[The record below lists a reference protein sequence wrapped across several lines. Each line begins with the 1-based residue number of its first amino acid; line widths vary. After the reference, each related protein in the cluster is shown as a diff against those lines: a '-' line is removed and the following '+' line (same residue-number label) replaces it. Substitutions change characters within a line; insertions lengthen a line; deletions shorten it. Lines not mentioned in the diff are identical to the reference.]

1 MQRAKEDGYVT
12 TLFGRRRYIPE
23 LSSTKKTLQ
32 AFGQRVAMNSPI
44 QGSAA
49 DIIKMAMIRI
59 ARRLEHSH
67 FDARLILQVHDEL
80 LIECRRDQAQEVSAL
95 MREEME
101 HTVQLAV
108 PLTVD
113 IQIGDNW
120 YDGP

>member
-1 MQRAKEDGYVT
+1 
-12 TLFGRRRYIPE
+12 
-23 LSSTKKTLQ
+23 
-32 AFGQRVAMNSPI
+32 MNSPI

-113 IQIGDNW
+113 VQIGDNW
-120 YDGP
+120 YDGH